1 VIVSLIVA
9 MDEAGGIGKTAE
21 LPGQTYG
28 ELQQRL
34 PIGLPWHLG
43 ADLKNFKNITMGH
56 HLIEG
61 RKTYESIGKA
71 LPGRTNIIVTHNR
84 DFMAPGCLVV
94 HTLKEAL
101 ALAEKNGETE
111 AFIGGGGEIFAQ
123 ALPLAQR
130 IYLTRV
136 HTRADCNVFF
146 PQVDWR
152 EWQEG
157 ERVEQPA
164 DEKNDYAFTYSVFS
178 K

>member
-9 MDEAGGIGKTAE
+9 MDEAGGIGRK
-21 LPGQTYG
+21 G
-28 ELQQRL
+28 
-34 PIGLPWHLG
+34 GLPWHLN
-43 ADLKNFKNITMGH
+43 ADLKNFKALTMRH

-71 LPGRTNIIVTHNR
+71 LPGRTNIIVTR
-84 DFMAPGCLVV
+84 DRGFTAPGCLVV
-94 HTLKEAL
+94 HTLKDAL

-111 AFIGGGGEIFAQ
+111 TFIGGGGEIFAQ

-136 HTRADCNVFF
+136 HTRADCDVFF
-146 PQVDWR
+146 PRIDWR

-157 ERVEQPA
+157 ERVEHPA
-164 DEKNDYAFTYSVFS
+164 DEKNEYSFTFSVV
-178 K
+178 KKLPIPD